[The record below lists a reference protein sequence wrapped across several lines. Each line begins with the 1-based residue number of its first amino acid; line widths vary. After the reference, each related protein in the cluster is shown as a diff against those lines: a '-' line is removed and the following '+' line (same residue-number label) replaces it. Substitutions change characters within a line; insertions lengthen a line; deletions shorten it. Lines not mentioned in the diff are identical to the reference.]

1 MPRFRM
7 PLVST
12 VTALVALVALPASA
26 SDDARSPSS
35 GPSRRSPAEAS
46 PELGTPGIGPN
57 FCDGFTGTC
66 TNPFFLR
73 TVVLKANEFSPIPG
87 GPPHPQRWTVGR
99 VKLAESQDLAG
110 ADEVFA
116 VGQLRVRP
124 FATPFIGISTV
135 AWGRFVKSGNPNFPY
150 RFEGLAITQ
159 DPEILR
165 NQDFEF
171 IGEQTAEPPPPPDDR
186 TDR

>member
-1 MPRFRM
+1 MRGSIRVVVAAA
-7 PLVST
+7 VS
-12 VTALVALVALPASA
+12 LLGL
-26 SDDARSPSS
+26 
-35 GPSRRSPAEAS
+35 GSPAEAS
-46 PELGTPGIGPN
+46 PELVTPGIGTN

-66 TNPFFLR
+66 TNPIFGR
-73 TVVLKANEFSPIPG
+73 TVVLKANEFNPIPG
-87 GPPHPQRWTVGR
+87 GPPHPQRWSVGR

-116 VGQLRVRP
+116 VGHLRVRP

-135 AWGRFVKSGNPNFPY
+135 AWGRFVKSGNPSFPY
-150 RFEGLAITQ
+150 RFEGVALTQ

-171 IGEQTAEPPPPPDDR
+171 IGEQTAEPPPPPDNRSDR
-186 TDR
+186 